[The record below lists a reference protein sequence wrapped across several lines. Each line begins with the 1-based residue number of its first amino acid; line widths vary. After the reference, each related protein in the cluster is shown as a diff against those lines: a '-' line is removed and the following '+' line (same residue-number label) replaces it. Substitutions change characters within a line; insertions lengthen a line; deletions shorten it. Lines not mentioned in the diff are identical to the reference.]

1 MHELKTMDMAEFKTW
16 LDKQKVKRKIK
27 LIQLHHTYSPSYK
40 HFDGSNHLTLHQ
52 NMKNYHVN
60 TNGWNDIAQNFTI
73 FPDGK
78 IVPGRPLDKTPAGI
92 YGANTNGICIEC
104 VGNFDA
110 GGDVLTSS
118 QQCAITGVLSLLLK
132 KFGLDAQSGI
142 TYHAWWNSSG
152 KNLGDFVLGKSVKT
166 CPGTAFFG
174 GNTRKAF
181 EENLLPLL
189 SESATK
195 EVTEAND
202 IVWELSNAKIIT
214 DGNLW
219 LEKCKSDTNVYW
231 LCRKMA
237 NYLRGTL

>member
-1 MHELKTMDMAEFKTW
+1 MYELKAMDLTEFKSW
-16 LDKQKVKRKIK
+16 LDNQNVKRKIK

-40 HFDGSNHLTLHQ
+40 HFDGSNHIALNQ
-52 NMKNYHVN
+52 NMKNYHIK

-78 IVPGRPLDKTPAGI
+78 IVLGRPLDKTPAGI

-110 GGDVLTSS
+110 GGDVMTSS
-118 QQCAITGVLSLLLK
+118 QQSAITGVLSLLLK

-142 TYHAWWNSSG
+142 TYHAWWSSSG
-152 KNLGDFVLGKSVKT
+152 KNLGDYVAGKSVKS

-174 GNTRKAF
+174 GNTREAF
-181 EENLLPLL
+181 EKNLLPLL
-189 SESATK
+189 SEGGLK

-214 DGNLW
+214 DGKLW
-219 LEKCKSDTNVYW
+219 LKKCESDTNVYW